1 MNSKRVKAGN
11 QGRGLG
17 TLLLTLLMPLR
28 SLQNGRI
35 DGLTHATTT
44 LNHKHI
50 NLVTNTSRRGQN
62 TCQNSTVMNIVLNK
76 VTRSLYSLQ

>member
-44 LNHKHI
+44 LNHKQM
-50 NLVTNTSRRGQN
+50 VTNTSRRGQN
-62 TCQNSTVMNIVLNK
+62 TCQNSTVINIVLNK